1 MTTKRREYTREFKL
15 EAVSLVVEHNR
26 KVAEVAQSL
35 GIGISTLDNWVR
47 KYKKEKQGN
56 TSTESLALTDDQRR
70 IQELEREVRQ
80 LKIEKDILKKAS
92 ALLALDNLNVYR

>member
-15 EAVSLVVEHNR
+15 EAVSLVIEHNR

-47 KYKKEKQGN
+47 KYKKEKQGVAP
-56 TSTESLALTDDQRR
+56 TEGLALTNDQRR

-80 LKIEKDILKKAS
+80 LKMEKDILEKAS
-92 ALLALDNLNVYR
+92 ALLASDNLNVYR